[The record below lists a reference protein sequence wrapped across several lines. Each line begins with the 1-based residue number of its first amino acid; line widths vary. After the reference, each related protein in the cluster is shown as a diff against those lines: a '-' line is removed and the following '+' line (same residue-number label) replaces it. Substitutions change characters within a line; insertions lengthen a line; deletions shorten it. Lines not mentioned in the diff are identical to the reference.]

1 MAEDKRHYRLG
12 VFVLVT
18 VFILAAILFV
28 LGGRSL
34 FQPTF
39 TFETYFDTS
48 VAGLGIGAPVNFRGV
63 PLGEVSEIVTSAA
76 AYERGVP
83 IEKRKGYIVVRATV
97 TVSKAQRDQIQDEA
111 VQMVKLGLR
120 AQTQLAGITGQQYLA
135 LDFLD
140 PKKYP
145 ATALSFEW
153 TPKYAYVPSAPSLTG
168 EIIAN
173 AQAFIA
179 SLNEAKVQ
187 DLAQNLNTLI
197 VDVDKK
203 VNAIPIAELSA
214 DAKSVLINADKTIKR
229 IDQILAA
236 APIDDMLRKLDSASG
251 NLASLLADPGLK
263 RSVDNLAAFTDDL
276 RKLGESGELN
286 RLVKGM
292 DDLAGRLD
300 ALVGDNQYD
309 VRVIIQD
316 LRVTADNLRTLSETV
331 KRYPAGAL
339 VGGPPDKVQIPGSA
353 K

>member
-1 MAEDKRHYRLG
+1 MAEEKRHYRLG

-18 VFILAAILFV
+18 VFLLAGILFV

-63 PLGEVSEIVTSAA
+63 PLGEVTEIVTSAA
-76 AYERGVP
+76 EYERGVP
-83 IEKRKGYIVVRATV
+83 LDKRKGYIVVRAKV
-97 TVSKAQRDQIQDEA
+97 TVSKAQREQIATEA
-111 VQMVKLGLR
+111 AEMVKLGLR

-145 ATALSFEW
+145 ATALSFDW
-153 TPKYAYVPSAPSLTG
+153 TPKYEYVPSAPSLTG

-173 AQAFIA
+173 AQAFLA
-179 SLNEAKVQ
+179 SLNEAKIQ
-187 DLAQNLNTLI
+187 DLSHNLNTLI

-203 VNAIPIAELSA
+203 VNEIPIAELSA
-214 DAKSVLINADKTIKR
+214 DAKNVLTNADATIKR
-229 IDQILAA
+229 IDKILAA
-236 APIDDMLRKLDSASG
+236 APIDDMFRKLDSASG
-251 NLASLLADPGLK
+251 HLDTLLADPGLK

-286 RLVKGM
+286 RLVKSM

-339 VGGPPDKVQIPGSA
+339 VGGPPDRIQIPGST